1 MNLALPLAVEK
12 IACPL
17 HRTGVFASEPHMIQ
31 TEQPILSYC
40 VPSREHQEEV
50 ERQKALKEAKANAEK
65 NGAQDKARMK
75 SVSELLKEE
84 GKR

>member
-1 MNLALPLAVEK
+1 M
-12 IACPL
+12 
-17 HRTGVFASEPHMIQ
+17 MQ
-31 TEQPILSYC
+31 TEQPILSYS

-65 NGAQDKARMK
+65 NGAQDKGSMK
-75 SVSELLKEE
+75 SVNELLKEK